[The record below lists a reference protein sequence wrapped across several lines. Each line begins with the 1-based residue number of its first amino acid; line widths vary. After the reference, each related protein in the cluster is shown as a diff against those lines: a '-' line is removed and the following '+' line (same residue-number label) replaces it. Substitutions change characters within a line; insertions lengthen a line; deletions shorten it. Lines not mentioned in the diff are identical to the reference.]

1 MEIKVRKP
9 FYLSFKGM
17 PTSQKIL
24 CDNVSGAFVLSE
36 SLNRLISLVRT
47 KVDETLLNTMIQF
60 YDPLLHCF
68 TYRDFQLVP
77 TLEEFS
83 SILGLPVLDQMLYTS
98 EEEIPKLK
106 DVAAA
111 LHLPRSKIKKAWVNK
126 GEYTGFPIDFLY
138 GQAKIFV

>member
-1 MEIKVRKP
+1 MEIKVHKP
-9 FYLSFKGM
+9 FCLSFRGI
-17 PTSQKIL
+17 PTSLKIL
-24 CDNVSGAFVLSE
+24 CDSVSGAHVLSE

-47 KVDETLLNTMIQF
+47 KVDETLLNTMIRF

-83 SILGLPVLDQMLYTS
+83 FILGLPVLDQMPYTG
-98 EEEIPKLK
+98 EEEAPKLE

-111 LHLPRSKIKKAWVNK
+111 LHFASIKNQK
-126 GEYTGFPIDFLY
+126 GLGE
-138 GQAKIFV
+138 